1 MYKIFDTHAHY
12 DDESFD
18 SDRDE
23 ILQNLKLNNIYG
35 VLNASVD
42 LKSSEVSVEL
52 AKKYDH
58 VYCAVGIHPQNIN
71 NLDKNYINNLEN
83 LILNNNKI
91 IAIGEIGLDYY
102 FDNNNKN
109 SQKNI
114 FEEQIN
120 LSLKHDLPIL
130 VHDREA
136 HFDTLEILK
145 KYRPKGAV
153 HCFSGSLEM
162 AKEIINLNMYLGI
175 GGVLTFKNS
184 KTICEV
190 VKNIPLEYL
199 VFETDAP
206 YLAPVPFRGKRCI
219 SAYIKYV
226 AERLSE
232 ILNTNINIIYDKI
245 YENSLKLFN
254 INV

>member
-42 LKSSEVSVEL
+42 LKSSEFSVEL
-52 AKKYDH
+52 AKKYDNI
-58 VYCAVGIHPQNIN
+58 YSAVGIHPQNIN

-109 SQKNI
+109 
-114 FEEQIN
+114 
-120 LSLKHDLPIL
+120 
-130 VHDREA
+130 
-136 HFDTLEILK
+136 
-145 KYRPKGAV
+145 
-153 HCFSGSLEM
+153 
-162 AKEIINLNMYLGI
+162 
-175 GGVLTFKNS
+175 
-184 KTICEV
+184 
-190 VKNIPLEYL
+190 
-199 VFETDAP
+199 
-206 YLAPVPFRGKRCI
+206 
-219 SAYIKYV
+219 
-226 AERLSE
+226 
-232 ILNTNINIIYDKI
+232 
-245 YENSLKLFN
+245 
-254 INV
+254 